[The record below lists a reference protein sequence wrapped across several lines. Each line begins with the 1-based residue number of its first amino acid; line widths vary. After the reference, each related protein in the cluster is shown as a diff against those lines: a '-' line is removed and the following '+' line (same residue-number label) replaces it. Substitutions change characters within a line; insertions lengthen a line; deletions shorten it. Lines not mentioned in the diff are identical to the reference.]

1 MFYII
6 LFPANIAVYQK
17 KSKLYYYDSVANDQ
31 LKGRQ
36 TLRENA
42 FIFQQN

>member
-1 MFYII
+1 MAPID
-6 LFPANIAVYQK
+6 
-17 KSKLYYYDSVANDQ
+17 SSSSYDSVANDQ

-36 TLRENA
+36 TLKENA